1 MSSAIAALTDAFEDP
16 STRHGGT
23 TDHARPVAV
32 SSWPTVPIEIVRAA
46 GLRPVVMRGSAA
58 STPLAD
64 ERLEV
69 DVFPN
74 RLRQLVEA
82 SLAGRNR
89 HAACVVLPRTSDPD
103 YKAFLYLRELIRRK
117 VMPHQRVLLFDLLQ
131 SNGPDV
137 RAYDAARTRDL
148 FETLVTLGHRSASVD
163 DLRDAIAR
171 ANLARAAM
179 RRLLALRRGVP
190 RVSGAEVLPLLG
202 AFWRLAPDDY
212 AAFANEAA
220 DLLAQRTPLDTP
232 RVLLAGAPVDGTAL
246 HAAIESHGAVVVAE
260 PGPWGS
266 DAPGE
271 DVSLDGDP
279 FTAVAERYRRNAI
292 GQRTPTVAVQQRM
305 RHLADDVD
313 AVVVSLPP
321 DDTAFGWDYPA
332 LRAWLEARQ
341 LPHAC
346 LHHDPAVP
354 LGAADHER
362 LATVIAAARP
372 RVGARHG

>member
-1 MSSAIAALTDAFEDP
+1 MSSAIATLTDAFEDP

-32 SSWPTVPIEIVRAA
+32 TSWPTVPTEIVRAA
-46 GLRPVVMRGSAA
+46 GLRPVVMRGGTAP
-58 STPLAD
+58 TPLAD

-69 DVFPN
+69 DAFPN

-82 SLAGRNR
+82 ALAGRLR

-117 VMPHQRVLLFDLLQ
+117 ALPPQLVLLFDLLQ

-148 FETLVTLGHRSASVD
+148 FETLVTLGQRSASVD
-163 DLRDAIAR
+163 DVRDAIAR
-171 ANLARAAM
+171 ANVARAAM
-179 RRLLALRRGVP
+179 RRLLALRRGTP

-212 AAFANEAA
+212 AALASEAA
-220 DLLAQRTPLDTP
+220 DVLAHRPPLDAP
-232 RVLLAGAPVDGTAL
+232 RVLLAGAPVDGPAL

-266 DAPGE
+266 DAAGE
-271 DVSLDGDP
+271 DVPLDGDP
-279 FTAVAERYRRNAI
+279 FTAVAERYRRTAI
-292 GQRTPTVAVQQRM
+292 GPRTPLVAVQQRM

-313 AVVVSLPP
+313 AVVVLLPP

-341 LPHAC
+341 LPHVC
-346 LHHDPAVP
+346 LFGDPALP
-354 LGAADHER
+354 LGAEDHER
-362 LATVIAAARP
+362 LATLVAAATP